1 MAVLSVISFLRRRGV
16 ESQVSQVSLI
26 ATINRRQYFAR
37 WSPGGLLD
45 GPVAVEDWFLSS
57 AERGNDATELDRRHV
72 DASAWTADNDV
83 RPLIHGA
90 SYFPELAR
98 CIRQMAAGDLLLFA
112 DWRGDPD
119 ELLDGPGSEVSAVLA
134 DAARRGVVVK
144 GLIWRSHLDRLSFS
158 EQENRHL
165 GEEIEAAGG
174 ECLLDMRVRPGG
186 SHHQKFV
193 VLRHPGR
200 PTLDVA
206 FVGGIDLCHSR
217 HDGPAHDGDPQRQPM
232 AAAYGPHPP
241 WHDVQ
246 LALRGPAVADVET
259 VFRERWTDP
268 SPLSRNPIDRLSALV
283 RHDDRRAGPLPARL
297 PDPDPR
303 GHCAV
308 QLLRTYPDRMHGYP
322 FAPEGERSVAR
333 AYTKVMHRARSLVYI
348 EDQYFW
354 STGIISC
361 FAEALRAQ
369 PDLHLV
375 AVIPHHPDQDGR
387 FSEPPN
393 LVGRQ
398 QALAELRAAGG
409 DRVAVYGIENHAG
422 TPVYVHAKVCVV
434 DDVWASVG
442 SDNVNRRSWTHDSE
456 LSCAV
461 FDEERDEREPRVVD
475 GFGDGARR
483 FARNLRLRL
492 AREHLDLPTDSDLVD
507 PIAAFR
513 AFADSAAALQR
524 WCDGGRSGPRPPGR
538 VRPYL
543 PPTLPRRTFAW
554 ATPLYRVVYD
564 PDGRS
569 IRRRR
574 RREY

>member
-1 MAVLSVISFLRRRGV
+1 M
-16 ESQVSQVSLI
+16 
-26 ATINRRQYFAR
+26 
-37 WSPGGLLD
+37 
-45 GPVAVEDWFLSS
+45 AVEDWFLSS
-57 AERGNDATELDRRHV
+57 AQRGNDASELDRRHP
-72 DASAWTADNDV
+72 DASAWTTGNEV
-83 RPLIHGA
+83 QPLIHGS

-98 CIRQMAAGDLLLFA
+98 CVGQMAAGDLLMFT

-119 ELLDGPGSEVSAVLA
+119 ELLDGPGTEISTVLA

-165 GEEIEAAGG
+165 GEKIEAAGG

-200 PTLDVA
+200 PELDVA

-217 HDGPAHDGDPQRQPM
+217 HDGPEHDGDRQRQPM
-232 AAAYGPHPP
+232 AAAYGPRPP

-268 SPLSRNPIDRLSALV
+268 SPLSRNPVDRLSAFL

-297 PDPDPR
+297 SDPAPR
-303 GHCAV
+303 GHCTA
-308 QLLRTYPDRMHGYP
+308 QLLRTYPERVRGYP
-322 FAPEGERSVAR
+322 FAPAGERSVAR
-333 AYTKVMHRARSLVYI
+333 AYTKVLRRARSLVYI
-348 EDQYFW
+348 EDQYLW
-354 STGIISC
+354 STGIVSC

-369 PDLHLV
+369 SGLHLI

-409 DRVAVYGIENHAG
+409 DRVAVYGVENHAG

-461 FDEERDEREPRVVD
+461 FDEARDEREPRVID
-475 GFGDGARR
+475 GFGEGARR
-483 FARNLRLRL
+483 FARDLRLRL
-492 AREHLDLPTDSDLVD
+492 AREHLDRPSADPADFHRADADLVD
-507 PIAAFR
+507 PIAAFH

-524 WCDGGRSGPRPPGR
+524 WHDSDRSGPRPPGR
-538 VRPYL
+538 LRPYPPPQL
-543 PPTLPRRTFAW
+543 SRPTLAW

-574 RREY
+574 RHEY